1 MVGCPEK
8 SAPIVALAD
17 EVRLHFPVSIARM
30 KRLSTPVNDV
40 FVVETSTGRFA
51 LKLYHSKR
59 TLEQVQWEVDLLL
72 HLRHRHAPVVAPVP
86 GRHGQVEVLTV
97 GEASRVA
104 VLYEWAP
111 GEKPSPTPAVYGLL
125 GAAAAR
131 VHAAAD
137 SFRSSL
143 PREEHDTRVLIDE
156 QLERMKE
163 QLCQAALWKEAVALG
178 TRLSRFLSNARLER
192 GICHMDLTLDN
203 VHVNG
208 DDLTVFDFDSACRC
222 WRAIEP
228 YGVLRH
234 STASFQAWLT
244 GYRSVRPFAR
254 AEEQAVPAFAIIGE
268 LRATSWKLGVADS
281 SRGAPV
287 LSPADLPGI
296 LDQWLRWEQTH
307 L

>member
-1 MVGCPEK
+1 LR
-8 SAPIVALAD
+8 IVALDD

-30 KRLSTPVNDV
+30 RRLSTPVNDV
-40 FVVETSTGRFA
+40 FVLETSTDRFA
-51 LKLYHSKR
+51 LKLYHAKR

-72 HLRHRHAPVVAPVP
+72 HLRQRHAPVVAPVP
-86 GRHGQVEVLTV
+86 GRHGPVEVLTV
-97 GEASRVA
+97 GGASRVA

-111 GEKPSPTPAVYGLL
+111 GAKPSPAPAVYGLL
-125 GAAAAR
+125 GAAAAH

-137 SFRSSL
+137 SFSSSL
-143 PREEHDTRVLIDE
+143 PREEHDAHALIDE
-156 QLERMKE
+156 QLGRMKE
-163 QLCQAALWKEAVALG
+163 HLCQAGRWKEAVALG
-178 TRLSRFLSNARLER
+178 TRLRDFLSNARLER

-208 DDLTVFDFDSACRC
+208 EHLTVFDFDSACRC

-228 YGVLRH
+228 YGVLKH
-234 STASFQAWLT
+234 STPSFQAWLS
-244 GYRSVRPFAR
+244 GYRSVRPFT
-254 AEEQAVPAFAIIGE
+254 ETQEQAVSAFAIIGE

-281 SRGAPV
+281 SRGHPV

-296 LDQWLRWEQTH
+296 VDQWLRWEHTH